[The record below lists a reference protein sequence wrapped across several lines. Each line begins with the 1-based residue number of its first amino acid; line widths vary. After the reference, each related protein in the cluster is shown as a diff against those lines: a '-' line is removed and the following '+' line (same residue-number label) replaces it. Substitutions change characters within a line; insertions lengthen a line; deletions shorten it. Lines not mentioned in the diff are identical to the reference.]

1 MVSAAAVFSGIAVLA
16 SAATLVVAQEGA
28 TAGVP
33 SAPVNYVCDPNVC
46 KAPSCFCASTKPP
59 GGLDPKTIPMFITL
73 TFDDSINSVV
83 WPIIQ
88 NFTEGWNPNPNGC
101 PHSSTFFVSN
111 QYTEYNYVSYLYSMG
126 HEIAVHTI
134 NHVANAPQ
142 AEIRASQQATSAFGG
157 IPMNQLVGFRHPFL
171 AYNGASFDGLAGLGT
186 FLYDSSMPEDSNA
199 SGFWPYTL
207 DNGPAV
213 GCASGTCDGPFRY
226 PGLWEIP
233 LNTLLNSDGT
243 ENGPMDPNPV
253 PGGAAGQPTA
263 TEIFELLKFN
273 FLRRYNGDRAPMG
286 IFIHAATQISV
297 PARTAGFLQFF
308 KWTQDTYPNDVYYI
322 NNQQLLSWM
331 LNPTDL
337 ATSKGSPTLGC
348 RLPAIDPSN
357 PEICDGINNKVRGGV
372 AAADTGLVE
381 SCAFPPSSYWSTC
394 YGCPNKD
401 VNVTEA
407 VPARAGNRALVPAA
421 GCGAGVWDPVGA
433 KCVAVSRPGS
443 APTPAANLPIPAGP
457 GKFQQ
462 GTAPV
467 IPPPAATTSPAA
479 PGAAGGAA
487 NGSSGT
493 GTAGN
498 GTKSSNSSSDANSPV
513 TSAFSTLFAAV
524 VGAFAALG
532 L

>member
-1 MVSAAAVFSGIAVLA
+1 MVSAAAFVSGIAVLA
-16 SAATLVVAQEGA
+16 SAATLVVAQEGQSTGA
-28 TAGVP
+28 KPA
-33 SAPVNYVCDPNVC
+33 APVSYACDLNVC
-46 KAPSCFCASTKPP
+46 KAPACFCASTKPP
-59 GGLDPKTIPMFITL
+59 GGLDPKTIPMFVTL
-73 TFDDSINSVV
+73 TFDDAVNSVV

-111 QYTEYNYVSYLYSMG
+111 RYTDYRYVSYLYSMG
-126 HEIAVHTI
+126 HEIGVHTV
-134 NHVANAPQ
+134 NHVENAPA
-142 AEIRASQQATSAFGG
+142 AEIQASQQAINAFAGV
-157 IPMNQLVGFRHPFL
+157 PMNQLVGFRHPFL
-171 AYNGASFDGLAGLGT
+171 AYNGASFNGLAGLGT
-186 FLYDSSMPEDSNA
+186 FLYDSSMPEDSKTSN
-199 SGFWPYTL
+199 FWPYTL

-213 GCASGTCDGPFRY
+213 GCVSGTCDGPFRY

-233 LNTLLNSDGT
+233 MNTLLNADGT
-243 ENGPMDPNPV
+243 ENSPMDPNPV
-253 PGGAAGQPTA
+253 PGGAAGEPTA
-263 TEIFELLKFN
+263 AEIFELLKAN

-286 IFIHAATQISV
+286 IFIHAATQIAV

-308 KWTQDTYPNDVYYI
+308 KWTQDTYPNDVYYV

-357 PEICDGINNKVRGGV
+357 PEICDGINNKVRGDV
-372 AAADTGLVE
+372 PTADVGMID
-381 SCAFPPSSYWSTC
+381 SCAFPPDAYWSTC
-394 YGCPNKD
+394 YGCPNKSP
-401 VNVTEA
+401 NITEA
-407 VPARAGNRALVPAA
+407 VPTRTGTRALVPAA

-433 KCVAVSRPGS
+433 KCVTVSRPGS

-457 GKFQQ
+457 GKFQP

-467 IPPPAATTSPAA
+467 IPPPAPPTASATPGTPDNGTSGNRAV
-479 PGAAGGAA
+479 
-487 NGSSGT
+487 
-493 GTAGN
+493 N
-498 GTKSSNSSSDANSPV
+498 GTKASSDSFVNSPV

-524 VGAFAALG
+524 VAAFAALG